1 MLKIVL
7 DTNVLLVS
15 LVRHLKYYWVFESI
29 LKGKYELIVSNEILT
44 EYLEVI
50 AKRYGIQE
58 SESKLDFLL
67 LFPNVRLENPFYK
80 WQLIEADKD
89 DNKFVDC
96 AIASNSDYIVTQDK
110 HFNILK
116 SISFPKVEILTVDEF
131 KKVLLGE

>member
-29 LKGKYELIVSNEILT
+29 IKGRFELVVSNEILT

-50 AKRYGIQE
+50 VKRYGLKE

-67 LFPNVRLENPFYK
+67 FFPNVQLINPSFK

-96 AIASNSDYIVTQDK
+96 AIASNADYIVTNDK
-110 HFNILK
+110 HFNILRDV
-116 SISFPKVEILTVDEF
+116 SFPKVKVITVDEF
-131 KKVLLGE
+131 KALLKI